1 MKEKRFIFAFGFF
14 IILSISYSQSISF
27 TNPSN
32 GEVFNLGEIVEIEWE
47 VSNLRGSIDI
57 EYSTD
62 KNKWNLITQISA
74 LEGLF
79 IWDTDLENIPNN
91 DNGIIFI
98 RLSQSMT
105 SKIREIKIPQLANK
119 GEIVFL
125 SLNNKLKDEIEIRL
139 SSSRKNYKVDEII
152 SLYP

>member
-14 IILSISYSQSISF
+14 ITLSISYSQSISF

-74 LEGLF
+74 LICVMRFHL
-79 IWDTDLENIPNN
+79 
-91 DNGIIFI
+91 
-98 RLSQSMT
+98 
-105 SKIREIKIPQLANK
+105 
-119 GEIVFL
+119 FL
-125 SLNNKLKDEIEIRL
+125 SVEYSISIDPLRLDTSHSISTISPKLNTSPLDGFVKLID
-139 SSSRKNYKVDEII
+139 
-152 SLYP
+152 